1 MVMPQLLDA
10 ISVPI
15 ESTTV
20 AVNGKVPAVVGT
32 PAMAPVE
39 DVRDSPGGSEPE
51 VMEKVYG
58 GTPPLAVS
66 EEEYDVSTVP
76 ALEAQV
82 SVIADGLLTVP
93 RLYRLGNR
101 QLR

>member
-10 ISVPI
+10 VLVPS

-39 DVRDSPGGSEPE
+39 GVRDSPGGSEPE
-51 VMEKVYG
+51 LMENVYG

-66 EEEYDVSTVP
+66 EEEYDTPTVP
-76 ALEAQV
+76 ALEAQA
-82 SVIADGLLTVP
+82 SVIGDGLADHCQTV
-93 RLYRLGNR
+93 
-101 QLR
+101 